1 MSDSR
6 RRGGSPVRALQTRP
20 CPCGSQRTSFGGPDA
35 AAARSPSHR
44 ETHSQDTSRDTRRP
58 RSLAELR
65 RVRARRR
72 LRYKLRTAIDRAP
85 HLPVRDGQSPRWTA
99 SHHGKPSPRCAHR
112 RQVGRPSGKSSRAH
126 RHDRVA
132 CRSRGLSS
140 PTTSALVR
148 GPEDA
153 RAIARVA
160 GAVARPGSHRTVRT
174 LFVYGSSGRRVMT
187 PAAGRL
193 IDLESS
199 P

>member
-1 MSDSR
+1 VTAVDEAAHPSEHCRPD
-6 RRGGSPVRALQTRP
+6 PVRADRNAPRSEAQTPRP
-20 CPCGSQRTSFGGPDA
+20 HAHRHTEKHIPRTLHATLA
-35 AAARSPSHR
+35 APVRLPNFAECERGDVC
-44 ETHSQDTSRDTRRP
+44 DTSYERR
-58 RSLAELR
+58 STER
-65 RVRARRR
+65 RTCRFVTASRR
-72 LRYKLRTAIDRAP
+72 
-85 HLPVRDGQSPRWTA
+85 RWTA